1 VDARHEAGHDEGKS
15 PIYGIDQE
23 GMVASLATKA
33 SPTRKSIRRNVLA
46 GMIVFGVLAGAVG
59 GWAATTELSGALI
72 ASGQIVVDSNVK
84 KVQHPT
90 GGVVG
95 ELHVRDGYRVRAGD
109 IVVRLDPTVMRANL
123 AIVTKGLD
131 ELRARKARLAA
142 ERDGARAVVF
152 PSELENREREPEIA
166 EIMEN
171 ERRLF
176 RLRETSRSGQKA
188 QLRQQIAQLNEEIV
202 GMTAQQRAKK
212 REVELITR
220 ELEGV
225 RELFKK
231 NLVQIN
237 RLTQLEREATR
248 VDGEQAQLVA
258 AVAQARG
265 KIAEI
270 ELKVIQIDQDLSS
283 EVAREMREVD
293 AKIGEFVER
302 RIAAQDQLQR
312 VDIRA
317 PQDGTVFQLTVHT
330 VGGVI
335 SPGEAIMLIVPNADS
350 LTVEARVNPQDIEQV
365 ALNQKTVLRFPAFNA
380 ATTPQIEGEVS
391 RISADITSD
400 QRTGLSY
407 YTVRIS
413 IPPEQLA
420 RLKESKLIPGM
431 PVECFIQTGD
441 RTVISYLLKPLRDQL
456 MRTFRERG

>member
-1 VDARHEAGHDEGKS
+1 
-15 PIYGIDQE
+15 
-23 GMVASLATKA
+23 MT
-33 SPTRKSIRRNVLA
+33 
-46 GMIVFGVLAGAVG
+46 VFVILAGAVG
-59 GWAATTELSGALI
+59 GWAGTTELSGALI
-72 ASGQIVVDSNVK
+72 ASGQIVVDTNVK

-95 ELHVRDGYRVRAGD
+95 ELRVRDGRRVQAGEV
-109 IVVRLDPTVMRANL
+109 VVRLDPTVMRANL
-123 AIVTKGLD
+123 AIITKGLD
-131 ELRARKARLAA
+131 ELWARKARLAA
-142 ERDGARAVVF
+142 ERDNAGAVVF
-152 PSELENREREPEIA
+152 PAQLEDRKGEPEIA

-176 RLRETSRSGQKA
+176 ELRRTSRSGQKA
-188 QLRQQIAQLNEEIV
+188 QLRQQVAQLNEEIV

-258 AVAQARG
+258 SVAQAKG

-270 ELKVIQIDQDLSS
+270 ELKIIQIDQDLSS
-283 EVAREMREVD
+283 EVAKEMREID

-302 RIAAQDQLQR
+302 KIAAQDQLQR

-317 PQDGTVFQLTVHT
+317 PQTGTVFQLTVHT
-330 VGGVI
+330 IGGVI
-335 SPGEAIMLIVPNADS
+335 SPGEAIMLIVPDADS

-365 ALNQKTVLRFPAFNA
+365 QLEQKTMLRFPAFNA
-380 ATTPQIEGEVS
+380 ATTPQIEGQVS

-400 QRTGLSY
+400 QRTGQSY

-413 IPPEQLA
+413 IPPEQLS
-420 RLKESKLIPGM
+420 RLGEGKLIPGM
-431 PVECFIQTGD
+431 PVECFIQTGE